1 MIKPFLGED
10 VVENFINS
18 LIKESKY
25 FNNVEKIILKK
36 NLWWIEYFENSLK
49 CWIFDNVHVD
59 SDDKQI
65 VVISLKNENT
75 PHMEIVMKDKSNHIL
90 N

>member
-10 VVENFINS
+10 VVDNFINS

-25 FNNVEKIILKK
+25 FNNVEKTILKK
-36 NLWWIEYFENSLK
+36 NLWWTEYFKNSLK

-65 VVISLKNENT
+65 VVISLKNVKP

>member
-1 MIKPFLGED
+1 MIKPYLGEN
-10 VVENFINS
+10 VVDNFINI

-49 CWIFDNVHVD
+49 CWIFDNVHVG
-59 SDDKQI
+59 SDDKHI
-65 VVISLKNENT
+65 YKKCKASAHGDCNER
-75 PHMEIVMKDKSNHIL
+75 
-90 N
+90 